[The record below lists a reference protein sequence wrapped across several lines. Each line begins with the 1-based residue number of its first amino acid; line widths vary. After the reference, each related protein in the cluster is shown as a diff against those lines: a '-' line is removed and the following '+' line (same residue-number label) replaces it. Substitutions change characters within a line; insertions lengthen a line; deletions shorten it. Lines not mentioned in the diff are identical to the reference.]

1 MLVSATVHP
10 GTPESAMHHPNEPG
24 IACRSVLRIYNPP
37 DAGELLMSRLS
48 ERYLPIDSHDRVPRA
63 SLAASTSRNPSSS
76 NDYNRAPIKP
86 LFSLPPLSRSNN
98 RPFVI
103 PSSIEILP
111 SFFFFFYQTPI
122 LSYEFERRREIPSPR
137 PSLLFFLECLTS
149 QRVRMNIYI
158 YSYTLSLAKHIL
170 IRPAA
175 SRKT

>member
-111 SFFFFFYQTPI
+111 SFFFFYQTPI

-149 QRVRMNIYI
+149 RRVRMNIYI

>member
-149 QRVRMNIYI
+149 RRVRMNIYI
-158 YSYTLSLAKHIL
+158 Y
-170 IRPAA
+170 IRIHCLWLN
-175 SRKT
+175 TY

>member
-149 QRVRMNIYI
+149 RRVRMNIYI
-158 YSYTLSLAKHIL
+158 RIHCLWLNTY
-170 IRPAA
+170 
-175 SRKT
+175 

>member
-111 SFFFFFYQTPI
+111 SSFFFFT
-122 LSYEFERRREIPSPR
+122 RRR
-137 PSLLFFLECLTS
+137 FY
-149 QRVRMNIYI
+149 RMN
-158 YSYTLSLAKHIL
+158 SKEEERSPL
-170 IRPAA
+170 PAPP
-175 SRKT
+175 SFSFWNV

>member
-63 SLAASTSRNPSSS
+63 SLAASTSRNPFSS

-111 SFFFFFYQTPI
+111 FFFYQTPI

-149 QRVRMNIYI
+149 RRVRMNIYI
-158 YSYTLSLAKHIL
+158 RIHCLWLNTY
-170 IRPAA
+170 
-175 SRKT
+175 